1 MILVVGS
8 SNIDL
13 VASVDRLPSRGET
26 VLGYRFAQSFG
37 GKGANQAVA
46 AARAGAEVAFLSKL
60 GADANGRLIEQH
72 LAAQGLSRPILLRD
86 AEFPTGVAMILV
98 DHSGENQIAVVP
110 GSNGRLTPADLRQHR
125 ELIAGARVL
134 LLQMEIPRE
143 TVFEALRLGRECG
156 LTTILNPAP
165 AAPLPSDLLRL
176 IDILTP
182 NESEAQALTGSAD
195 PAEAAR
201 MLTDRGVGTV
211 VVTCGAN
218 GAFLTTGNDVTIS
231 PAFLSR
237 RLIRRAP
244 EMRLTVLWPVLWLKG
259 YRSRARSSGPMRPVR
274 WPPPD
279 VGRRSR
285 CRPKM
290 TSSSY
295 VDPGSGRW
303 NRGSVRKSVG
313 LISGEWEKRAAQLPL
328 AAWAR
333 NWDSTCRASGMK
345 SAR

>member
-176 IDILTP
+176 VDILTP
-182 NESEAQALTGSAD
+182 NESEAQVLTGSTD
-195 PAEAAR
+195 PAEAAQI
-201 MLTDRGVGTV
+201 LTGRGVGTV

-218 GAFLTTGNDVTIS
+218 GAFLTTGNDVTHIPGFLVETIDS
-231 PAFLSR
+231 TGAGDAFNGALACAVAEGVPIKSAIVR
-237 RLIRRAP
+237 ANAAGALATTGRGAQESMPTKDDIEQLCRSGIRQL
-244 EMRLTVLWPVLWLKG
+244 E
-259 YRSRARSSGPMRPVR
+259 
-274 WPPPD
+274 PPP
-279 VGRRSR
+279 RS
-285 CRPKM
+285 
-290 TSSSY
+290 
-295 VDPGSGRW
+295 
-303 NRGSVRKSVG
+303 
-313 LISGEWEKRAAQLPL
+313 
-328 AAWAR
+328 
-333 NWDSTCRASGMK
+333 
-345 SAR
+345 

>member
-176 IDILTP
+176 VDILTP
-182 NESEAQALTGSAD
+182 NESEAQVLTGSTD
-195 PAEAAR
+195 PAEAAQI
-201 MLTDRGVGTV
+201 LTGRGVGTV

-218 GAFLTTGNDVTIS
+218 GAFLTTGNDVTHI
-231 PAFLSR
+231 PGFLVET
-237 RLIRRAP
+237 I
-244 EMRLTVLWPVLWLKG
+244 
-259 YRSRARSSGPMRPVR
+259 
-274 WPPPD
+274 
-279 VGRRSR
+279 
-285 CRPKM
+285 
-290 TSSSY
+290 
-295 VDPGSGRW
+295 
-303 NRGSVRKSVG
+303 
-313 LISGEWEKRAAQLPL
+313 
-328 AAWAR
+328 
-333 NWDSTCRASGMK
+333 DSTGAGDAFNGALACAVAEGVPLK
-345 SAR
+345 SAIERANAAGALATTGRGAQESMPTKDDIEQLCRSGVRQMEPPLRS

>member
-156 LTTILNPAP
+156 LTTLLNPAP

-201 MLTDRGVGTV
+201 ILTDRGVGTV

-218 GAFLTTGNDVTIS
+218 GAFLATGNDVTHIPGFLVETIDS
-231 PAFLSR
+231 TGAGDAFNGAVACAVAEGVPIKSAIVRANAAGALATTGRGAQESMPTKDDIEQLCR
-237 RLIRRAP
+237 SGIRQL
-244 EMRLTVLWPVLWLKG
+244 E
-259 YRSRARSSGPMRPVR
+259 
-274 WPPPD
+274 PPP
-279 VGRRSR
+279 RS
-285 CRPKM
+285 
-290 TSSSY
+290 
-295 VDPGSGRW
+295 
-303 NRGSVRKSVG
+303 
-313 LISGEWEKRAAQLPL
+313 
-328 AAWAR
+328 
-333 NWDSTCRASGMK
+333 
-345 SAR
+345 

>member
-26 VLGYRFAQSFG
+26 VLGYRFTQSFG

-176 IDILTP
+176 VDILTP
-182 NESEAQALTGSAD
+182 NESEAQVLTGSAD

-201 MLTDRGVGTV
+201 ILTERGVGTV

-218 GAFLTTGNDVTIS
+218 GAFLATGNDVTHIPGFLVETIDS
-231 PAFLSR
+231 TGAGDAFNGALACAVAEGAPIKSAIER
-237 RLIRRAP
+237 ANAAGALATTGRGAQESMPTKDDIEQLCRSGIRQL
-244 EMRLTVLWPVLWLKG
+244 E
-259 YRSRARSSGPMRPVR
+259 
-274 WPPPD
+274 PPP
-279 VGRRSR
+279 RS
-285 CRPKM
+285 
-290 TSSSY
+290 
-295 VDPGSGRW
+295 
-303 NRGSVRKSVG
+303 
-313 LISGEWEKRAAQLPL
+313 
-328 AAWAR
+328 
-333 NWDSTCRASGMK
+333 
-345 SAR
+345 

>member
-176 IDILTP
+176 VDILTP
-182 NESEAQALTGSAD
+182 NESEAQVLTGSAD

-201 MLTDRGVGTV
+201 ILTDRGVGTV

-218 GAFLTTGNDVTIS
+218 GAFLATGNDVTHIPGFLVETIDS
-231 PAFLSR
+231 TGAGDAFNGALACAVAEGVPLKSA
-237 RLIRRAP
+237 IERANAAGALATTGRGAQESMP
-244 EMRLTVLWPVLWLKG
+244 TKDDIEQLC
-259 YRSRARSSGPMRPVR
+259 RSGVR
-274 WPPPD
+274 QMEPPP
-279 VGRRSR
+279 RS
-285 CRPKM
+285 
-290 TSSSY
+290 
-295 VDPGSGRW
+295 
-303 NRGSVRKSVG
+303 
-313 LISGEWEKRAAQLPL
+313 
-328 AAWAR
+328 
-333 NWDSTCRASGMK
+333 
-345 SAR
+345 

>member
-98 DHSGENQIAVVP
+98 DHSGENHIAVVP

-201 MLTDRGVGTV
+201 ILTDRGVGTV

-218 GAFLTTGNDVTIS
+218 GAFLATGNDVTHIPGFLVETIDS
-231 PAFLSR
+231 TGAGDAFNGALACAVAEGVPLKSAIER
-237 RLIRRAP
+237 ANAAGALATTGRGAQESMPTKDDIEQLCRSGIRQL
-244 EMRLTVLWPVLWLKG
+244 E
-259 YRSRARSSGPMRPVR
+259 
-274 WPPPD
+274 PPP
-279 VGRRSR
+279 RS
-285 CRPKM
+285 
-290 TSSSY
+290 
-295 VDPGSGRW
+295 
-303 NRGSVRKSVG
+303 
-313 LISGEWEKRAAQLPL
+313 
-328 AAWAR
+328 
-333 NWDSTCRASGMK
+333 
-345 SAR
+345 

>member
-201 MLTDRGVGTV
+201 ILTDRGVGTV

-218 GAFLTTGNDVTIS
+218 GAFLATGNDVTHIPGFLVETIDS
-231 PAFLSR
+231 TGAGDAFNGAVACAVAEGVPLTSAIER
-237 RLIRRAP
+237 ANAAGALATAGRGAQESMPTKDDIEQLCRSGIRQL
-244 EMRLTVLWPVLWLKG
+244 E
-259 YRSRARSSGPMRPVR
+259 
-274 WPPPD
+274 PPP
-279 VGRRSR
+279 RS
-285 CRPKM
+285 
-290 TSSSY
+290 
-295 VDPGSGRW
+295 
-303 NRGSVRKSVG
+303 
-313 LISGEWEKRAAQLPL
+313 
-328 AAWAR
+328 
-333 NWDSTCRASGMK
+333 
-345 SAR
+345 

>member
-46 AARAGAEVAFLSKL
+46 AARAGAEVTFLSKL
-60 GADANGRLIEQH
+60 GADPNGLLIEQH
-72 LAAQGLSRPILLRD
+72 LAAQGLLCPVLLRD

-125 ELIAGARVL
+125 ELMAEARVL
-134 LLQMEIPRE
+134 LVQMEIPLE
-143 TVFEALRLGRECG
+143 TVHEALRLGRECG

-165 AAPLPSDLLRL
+165 AAQLPSDLLRL
-176 IDILTP
+176 VDILTP
-182 NESEAQALTGSAD
+182 NESEAQALTGSVV

-201 MLTDRGVGTV
+201 ILTDRGVGIV

-218 GAFLTTGNDVTIS
+218 GAFLTTGNDVTHI
-231 PAFLSR
+231 PGFLVET
-237 RLIRRAP
+237 I
-244 EMRLTVLWPVLWLKG
+244 
-259 YRSRARSSGPMRPVR
+259 
-274 WPPPD
+274 
-279 VGRRSR
+279 
-285 CRPKM
+285 
-290 TSSSY
+290 
-295 VDPGSGRW
+295 
-303 NRGSVRKSVG
+303 
-313 LISGEWEKRAAQLPL
+313 
-328 AAWAR
+328 
-333 NWDSTCRASGMK
+333 DSTGAGDAFNGALACAVAEGVPIK
-345 SAR
+345 SAIERANAAGALATTGRGAQESMPTKDAIEQLCRSGVREMEPPSHS

>member
-98 DHSGENQIAVVP
+98 DLSGENQIAVVP
-110 GSNGRLTPADLRQHR
+110 GSNGRLTPVDLRQHR
-125 ELIAGARVL
+125 ELIAEARVL

-176 IDILTP
+176 VDILTP

-201 MLTDRGVGTV
+201 ILTDRGVGTV

-218 GAFLTTGNDVTIS
+218 GAFLATGNDVTHI
-231 PAFLSR
+231 PGFLVET
-237 RLIRRAP
+237 I
-244 EMRLTVLWPVLWLKG
+244 
-259 YRSRARSSGPMRPVR
+259 
-274 WPPPD
+274 
-279 VGRRSR
+279 
-285 CRPKM
+285 
-290 TSSSY
+290 
-295 VDPGSGRW
+295 
-303 NRGSVRKSVG
+303 
-313 LISGEWEKRAAQLPL
+313 
-328 AAWAR
+328 
-333 NWDSTCRASGMK
+333 DSTGAGDAFNGALACAVAEGVPIK
-345 SAR
+345 SAIVRANAAGALATTGRGAQESMPTKDDIEQLCRSGVRQMEPRQRS

>member
-72 LAAQGLSRPILLRD
+72 LAAQGLSHPILLRD

-176 IDILTP
+176 VDILTP

-201 MLTDRGVGTV
+201 ILTDRGVGAV
-211 VVTCGAN
+211 VVTCGPD
-218 GAFLTTGNDVTIS
+218 GAFLTVGKKDVTHI
-231 PAFLSR
+231 PGFLVVT
-237 RLIRRAP
+237 I
-244 EMRLTVLWPVLWLKG
+244 
-259 YRSRARSSGPMRPVR
+259 
-274 WPPPD
+274 
-279 VGRRSR
+279 
-285 CRPKM
+285 
-290 TSSSY
+290 
-295 VDPGSGRW
+295 
-303 NRGSVRKSVG
+303 
-313 LISGEWEKRAAQLPL
+313 
-328 AAWAR
+328 
-333 NWDSTCRASGMK
+333 DSTGAGDAFNGALACAVAEGVPLK
-345 SAR
+345 SAIVRANAAGALATTGRGAQESMPTKDDIEQLCRSGVRQMEPPLRS

>member
-176 IDILTP
+176 VDILTP
-182 NESEAQALTGSAD
+182 NESEAQVLTGSTD
-195 PAEAAR
+195 PAEAAQI
-201 MLTDRGVGTV
+201 LTGRGVGTV

-218 GAFLTTGNDVTIS
+218 GAFLTTGNDVTHIPGFLVVTIDS
-231 PAFLSR
+231 TGAGDAFNGALACAVAEGVPLKSA
-237 RLIRRAP
+237 IERANAAGALATTGRGAQESMP
-244 EMRLTVLWPVLWLKG
+244 TKDDIEQLC
-259 YRSRARSSGPMRPVR
+259 RSGVR
-274 WPPPD
+274 QMEPPP
-279 VGRRSR
+279 RS
-285 CRPKM
+285 
-290 TSSSY
+290 
-295 VDPGSGRW
+295 
-303 NRGSVRKSVG
+303 
-313 LISGEWEKRAAQLPL
+313 
-328 AAWAR
+328 
-333 NWDSTCRASGMK
+333 
-345 SAR
+345 

>member
-46 AARAGAEVAFLSKL
+46 AARAGTEVAFLSKL

-98 DHSGENQIAVVP
+98 DLSGENQIAVVP
-110 GSNGRLTPADLRQHR
+110 GSNGRLTPADLRQHG

-176 IDILTP
+176 VDILTP
-182 NESEAQALTGSAD
+182 NESEAQVLTGSAD

-201 MLTDRGVGTV
+201 ILTDRGVGTV

-218 GAFLTTGNDVTIS
+218 GAFLATGNDVTHI
-231 PAFLSR
+231 PGFLVET
-237 RLIRRAP
+237 I
-244 EMRLTVLWPVLWLKG
+244 
-259 YRSRARSSGPMRPVR
+259 
-274 WPPPD
+274 
-279 VGRRSR
+279 
-285 CRPKM
+285 
-290 TSSSY
+290 
-295 VDPGSGRW
+295 
-303 NRGSVRKSVG
+303 
-313 LISGEWEKRAAQLPL
+313 
-328 AAWAR
+328 
-333 NWDSTCRASGMK
+333 DSTGAGDAFNGALACAVAEGVPLK
-345 SAR
+345 SAIERANAAGALATTGRGAQESMPTKDDIDQLCRSGVRQREPSPHS

>member
-13 VASVDRLPSRGET
+13 VVSVDRLPGRGET
-26 VLGYRFAQSFG
+26 VLGSRFAQSFG
-37 GKGANQAVA
+37 GKGANQAIA
-46 AARAGAEVAFLSKL
+46 AARAGADVAFLSKL
-60 GADANGRLIEQH
+60 GADANGLLIERH
-72 LAAQGLSRPILLRD
+72 LAEQALLRPILLRD

-201 MLTDRGVGTV
+201 ILTDRGVGTV

-218 GAFLTTGNDVTIS
+218 GAFLATGNDVTHIPGFLVETIDS
-231 PAFLSR
+231 TGAGDAFNGAVACAVAEGVPIKSAIVRANAAGALATTGRGAQESMPTKDDIEQLCR
-237 RLIRRAP
+237 SGIRQL
-244 EMRLTVLWPVLWLKG
+244 E
-259 YRSRARSSGPMRPVR
+259 
-274 WPPPD
+274 PPP
-279 VGRRSR
+279 RS
-285 CRPKM
+285 
-290 TSSSY
+290 
-295 VDPGSGRW
+295 
-303 NRGSVRKSVG
+303 
-313 LISGEWEKRAAQLPL
+313 
-328 AAWAR
+328 
-333 NWDSTCRASGMK
+333 
-345 SAR
+345 

>member
-13 VASVDRLPSRGET
+13 VASVDRLPSRGAT

-98 DHSGENQIAVVP
+98 DLSGENQIAVVP
-110 GSNGRLTPADLRQHR
+110 GSNGRLAPADLRQHR

-176 IDILTP
+176 VDILTP
-182 NESEAQALTGSAD
+182 NESEAQVLTGSAD

-201 MLTDRGVGTV
+201 ILTDRGVGTV

-218 GAFLTTGNDVTIS
+218 GAFLATGNDVTHIPGFLVETIDS
-231 PAFLSR
+231 TGAGDAFNGALACAVAEGVPIKSA
-237 RLIRRAP
+237 IERANAAGALATTGRGAQESMP
-244 EMRLTVLWPVLWLKG
+244 TKDDIEQLC
-259 YRSRARSSGPMRPVR
+259 RSGVR
-274 WPPPD
+274 QMEPPP
-279 VGRRSR
+279 RS
-285 CRPKM
+285 
-290 TSSSY
+290 
-295 VDPGSGRW
+295 
-303 NRGSVRKSVG
+303 
-313 LISGEWEKRAAQLPL
+313 
-328 AAWAR
+328 
-333 NWDSTCRASGMK
+333 
-345 SAR
+345 

>member
-201 MLTDRGVGTV
+201 ILTDRGVGTV

-218 GAFLTTGNDVTIS
+218 GAFLATGNDVTHIPGFLVETIDS
-231 PAFLSR
+231 TGAGDAFNGAVACAVAEGVPIKSAIVRANAAGALATTGRGAQESMPTKDDIEQLCR
-237 RLIRRAP
+237 SGIRQL
-244 EMRLTVLWPVLWLKG
+244 E
-259 YRSRARSSGPMRPVR
+259 
-274 WPPPD
+274 PPP
-279 VGRRSR
+279 RS
-285 CRPKM
+285 
-290 TSSSY
+290 
-295 VDPGSGRW
+295 
-303 NRGSVRKSVG
+303 
-313 LISGEWEKRAAQLPL
+313 
-328 AAWAR
+328 
-333 NWDSTCRASGMK
+333 
-345 SAR
+345 

>member
-176 IDILTP
+176 VDILTP

-201 MLTDRGVGTV
+201 ILTDRGVGTV

-218 GAFLTTGNDVTIS
+218 GAFLATGNDVTHIPGFLVETIDS
-231 PAFLSR
+231 TGAGDAFNGALACAVAEGVPIKSAIVR
-237 RLIRRAP
+237 ANAAGALATTGRGAQESMPTKDDIEQLCRSGIRQL
-244 EMRLTVLWPVLWLKG
+244 E
-259 YRSRARSSGPMRPVR
+259 
-274 WPPPD
+274 PPP
-279 VGRRSR
+279 RS
-285 CRPKM
+285 
-290 TSSSY
+290 
-295 VDPGSGRW
+295 
-303 NRGSVRKSVG
+303 
-313 LISGEWEKRAAQLPL
+313 
-328 AAWAR
+328 
-333 NWDSTCRASGMK
+333 
-345 SAR
+345 

>member
-176 IDILTP
+176 VDILTP
-182 NESEAQALTGSAD
+182 NESEAQVLTGSTD

-201 MLTDRGVGTV
+201 ILTDRGVGTV

-218 GAFLTTGNDVTIS
+218 GAFLATGNDVTHIPGFLVETIDS
-231 PAFLSR
+231 TGAGDAFNGALACAVAEGVPIKSAIVR
-237 RLIRRAP
+237 ANAAGALATTGRGAQESMPTKDDIEQLCRSGIRQL
-244 EMRLTVLWPVLWLKG
+244 E
-259 YRSRARSSGPMRPVR
+259 
-274 WPPPD
+274 PPP
-279 VGRRSR
+279 RS
-285 CRPKM
+285 
-290 TSSSY
+290 
-295 VDPGSGRW
+295 
-303 NRGSVRKSVG
+303 
-313 LISGEWEKRAAQLPL
+313 
-328 AAWAR
+328 
-333 NWDSTCRASGMK
+333 
-345 SAR
+345 

>member
-46 AARAGAEVAFLSKL
+46 AARAGAEVTFLSKL
-60 GADANGRLIEQH
+60 GADPNGLLIEQH
-72 LAAQGLSRPILLRD
+72 LAAQGLLCPVLLRD

-125 ELIAGARVL
+125 ELMAEARVL
-134 LLQMEIPRE
+134 LVQMEIPLE
-143 TVFEALRLGRECG
+143 TVHEALRLGRECG

-165 AAPLPSDLLRL
+165 AAQLPSDLLRL
-176 IDILTP
+176 VDILTP
-182 NESEAQALTGSAD
+182 NESEAQALTGSVV

-201 MLTDRGVGTV
+201 ILTDRGVGIV

-218 GAFLTTGNDVTIS
+218 GAFLTTGNDVTHIPGFLVETIDS
-231 PAFLSR
+231 TGAGDAFNGALASAVAEGVP
-237 RLIRRAP
+237 LTSAIERANAAGALATAGRGAQESMP
-244 EMRLTVLWPVLWLKG
+244 TKDDIEQLC
-259 YRSRARSSGPMRPVR
+259 RSRMRQMEPPQRS
-274 WPPPD
+274 
-279 VGRRSR
+279 
-285 CRPKM
+285 
-290 TSSSY
+290 
-295 VDPGSGRW
+295 
-303 NRGSVRKSVG
+303 
-313 LISGEWEKRAAQLPL
+313 
-328 AAWAR
+328 
-333 NWDSTCRASGMK
+333 
-345 SAR
+345 

>member
-98 DHSGENQIAVVP
+98 DLSGENQIAVVP
-110 GSNGRLTPADLRQHR
+110 GSNGRLTPVDLRQHR
-125 ELIAGARVL
+125 ELIAEARVL

-176 IDILTP
+176 VDILTP
-182 NESEAQALTGSAD
+182 NESEAQVLTGSAD

-201 MLTDRGVGTV
+201 ILTDRGVGTV

-218 GAFLTTGNDVTIS
+218 GAFLTTGNDVTHI
-231 PAFLSR
+231 PGFLVET
-237 RLIRRAP
+237 I
-244 EMRLTVLWPVLWLKG
+244 
-259 YRSRARSSGPMRPVR
+259 
-274 WPPPD
+274 
-279 VGRRSR
+279 
-285 CRPKM
+285 
-290 TSSSY
+290 
-295 VDPGSGRW
+295 
-303 NRGSVRKSVG
+303 
-313 LISGEWEKRAAQLPL
+313 
-328 AAWAR
+328 
-333 NWDSTCRASGMK
+333 DSTGAGDAFNGALACAVAEGVPIK
-345 SAR
+345 SAIERANAAGALATTGRGAQESMPTKDDIEQLCRSGVRQMEPRQRS

>member
-98 DHSGENQIAVVP
+98 DLSGENQIAVVP

-176 IDILTP
+176 VDILTP
-182 NESEAQALTGSAD
+182 NESEAQVLTGSAD

-201 MLTDRGVGTV
+201 ILTDRGVGTV

-218 GAFLTTGNDVTIS
+218 GAFLATGNDVTHI
-231 PAFLSR
+231 PGFLVET
-237 RLIRRAP
+237 I
-244 EMRLTVLWPVLWLKG
+244 
-259 YRSRARSSGPMRPVR
+259 
-274 WPPPD
+274 
-279 VGRRSR
+279 
-285 CRPKM
+285 
-290 TSSSY
+290 
-295 VDPGSGRW
+295 
-303 NRGSVRKSVG
+303 
-313 LISGEWEKRAAQLPL
+313 
-328 AAWAR
+328 
-333 NWDSTCRASGMK
+333 DSTGAGDAFNGALACAVAEGVPIK
-345 SAR
+345 SAIVRANAAGALATTGRGAQESMPTKDDIEQLCRSGVRQMEPRQRS

>member
-98 DHSGENQIAVVP
+98 DLSGENQIAVVP

-176 IDILTP
+176 VDILTP

-201 MLTDRGVGTV
+201 ILTDRGVGTV

-218 GAFLTTGNDVTIS
+218 GAFLTTGNDVTHI
-231 PAFLSR
+231 PGFLVVT
-237 RLIRRAP
+237 I
-244 EMRLTVLWPVLWLKG
+244 
-259 YRSRARSSGPMRPVR
+259 
-274 WPPPD
+274 
-279 VGRRSR
+279 
-285 CRPKM
+285 
-290 TSSSY
+290 
-295 VDPGSGRW
+295 
-303 NRGSVRKSVG
+303 
-313 LISGEWEKRAAQLPL
+313 
-328 AAWAR
+328 
-333 NWDSTCRASGMK
+333 DSTGAGDAFNGALACAVAEGVPIESAIVRANAAGALATTGRGAQESMPTKDDIEQLCRSGVRQMEPRQR
-345 SAR
+345 S

>member
-110 GSNGRLTPADLRQHR
+110 GSNGRLTPVDLRQHR

-201 MLTDRGVGTV
+201 ILTDRGVGTV

-218 GAFLTTGNDVTIS
+218 GAFLATGNDVTHIPGFLVETIDS
-231 PAFLSR
+231 TGAGDAFNGAVACAVAEGVPIKSAIVRANAAGALATTGRGAQESMPTKDDIEQLCR
-237 RLIRRAP
+237 SGIRQL
-244 EMRLTVLWPVLWLKG
+244 E
-259 YRSRARSSGPMRPVR
+259 
-274 WPPPD
+274 PPP
-279 VGRRSR
+279 RS
-285 CRPKM
+285 
-290 TSSSY
+290 
-295 VDPGSGRW
+295 
-303 NRGSVRKSVG
+303 
-313 LISGEWEKRAAQLPL
+313 
-328 AAWAR
+328 
-333 NWDSTCRASGMK
+333 
-345 SAR
+345 

>member
-98 DHSGENQIAVVP
+98 DHSGENHIAVVP

-176 IDILTP
+176 VDILTP

-201 MLTDRGVGTV
+201 ILTDRGVGTV

-218 GAFLTTGNDVTIS
+218 GAFLATGNDVTHIPGFLVETIDS
-231 PAFLSR
+231 TGAGDAFNGAVACAVAEGVPIKSAIVRANAAGALATTGRGAQESMPTKDDIEQLCR
-237 RLIRRAP
+237 SGIRQL
-244 EMRLTVLWPVLWLKG
+244 E
-259 YRSRARSSGPMRPVR
+259 
-274 WPPPD
+274 PPP
-279 VGRRSR
+279 RS
-285 CRPKM
+285 
-290 TSSSY
+290 
-295 VDPGSGRW
+295 
-303 NRGSVRKSVG
+303 
-313 LISGEWEKRAAQLPL
+313 
-328 AAWAR
+328 
-333 NWDSTCRASGMK
+333 
-345 SAR
+345 

>member
-176 IDILTP
+176 VDILTP

-201 MLTDRGVGTV
+201 IRTDRGVGTV

-218 GAFLTTGNDVTIS
+218 GAFLATGNDVTHI
-231 PAFLSR
+231 PGFLVET
-237 RLIRRAP
+237 I
-244 EMRLTVLWPVLWLKG
+244 
-259 YRSRARSSGPMRPVR
+259 
-274 WPPPD
+274 
-279 VGRRSR
+279 
-285 CRPKM
+285 
-290 TSSSY
+290 
-295 VDPGSGRW
+295 
-303 NRGSVRKSVG
+303 
-313 LISGEWEKRAAQLPL
+313 
-328 AAWAR
+328 
-333 NWDSTCRASGMK
+333 DSTGAGDAFNGALACAVAEGVPLK
-345 SAR
+345 SAIVRANAAGALATTGRGAQESMPTKDDIEQLCRSGVRQMEPRQRS

>member
-13 VASVDRLPSRGET
+13 VASVDRLPNRGET
-26 VLGYRFAQSFG
+26 VLGYHFAQSFG

-201 MLTDRGVGTV
+201 ILTDRGVGTV

-218 GAFLTTGNDVTIS
+218 GAFLATGNDVTHIPGFLVETIDS
-231 PAFLSR
+231 TGAGDAFNGAVACAVAEGVPIKSAIVRANAAGALATTGRGAQESMPTKDDIEQLCR
-237 RLIRRAP
+237 SGIRQL
-244 EMRLTVLWPVLWLKG
+244 E
-259 YRSRARSSGPMRPVR
+259 
-274 WPPPD
+274 PPP
-279 VGRRSR
+279 RS
-285 CRPKM
+285 
-290 TSSSY
+290 
-295 VDPGSGRW
+295 
-303 NRGSVRKSVG
+303 
-313 LISGEWEKRAAQLPL
+313 
-328 AAWAR
+328 
-333 NWDSTCRASGMK
+333 
-345 SAR
+345 

>member
-98 DHSGENQIAVVP
+98 DLSGENQIAVVP

-201 MLTDRGVGTV
+201 ILTDRGVGTV

-218 GAFLTTGNDVTIS
+218 GAFLATGNDVTHIPGFLVETIDS
-231 PAFLSR
+231 TGAGDAFNGAVACAVAEGVPIKSAIVRANAAGALATTGRGAQESMPTKDDIEQLCR
-237 RLIRRAP
+237 SGIRQL
-244 EMRLTVLWPVLWLKG
+244 E
-259 YRSRARSSGPMRPVR
+259 
-274 WPPPD
+274 PPP
-279 VGRRSR
+279 RS
-285 CRPKM
+285 
-290 TSSSY
+290 
-295 VDPGSGRW
+295 
-303 NRGSVRKSVG
+303 
-313 LISGEWEKRAAQLPL
+313 
-328 AAWAR
+328 
-333 NWDSTCRASGMK
+333 
-345 SAR
+345 

>member
-37 GKGANQAVA
+37 GKGANQAIA
-46 AARAGAEVAFLSKL
+46 AARAGADVAFLSKL
-60 GADANGRLIEQH
+60 GADANGLLIERH
-72 LAAQGLSRPILLRD
+72 LAEQALLRPILLRD

-201 MLTDRGVGTV
+201 ILTDRGVGTV

-218 GAFLTTGNDVTIS
+218 GAFLATGNDVTHIPGFLVETIDS
-231 PAFLSR
+231 TGAGDAFNGAVACAVAEGVPIKSAIVRANAAGALATTGRGAQESMPTKDDIEQLCR
-237 RLIRRAP
+237 SGIRQL
-244 EMRLTVLWPVLWLKG
+244 E
-259 YRSRARSSGPMRPVR
+259 
-274 WPPPD
+274 PPP
-279 VGRRSR
+279 RS
-285 CRPKM
+285 
-290 TSSSY
+290 
-295 VDPGSGRW
+295 
-303 NRGSVRKSVG
+303 
-313 LISGEWEKRAAQLPL
+313 
-328 AAWAR
+328 
-333 NWDSTCRASGMK
+333 
-345 SAR
+345 

>member
-182 NESEAQALTGSAD
+182 NESEAQVLTGSTD
-195 PAEAAR
+195 PAEAAQI
-201 MLTDRGVGTV
+201 LTGRGVGTV

-218 GAFLTTGNDVTIS
+218 GAFLTTGNDVTHIPGFLVVTIDS
-231 PAFLSR
+231 TGAGDAFNGALACAVAEGVPIKSAIVR
-237 RLIRRAP
+237 ANAAGALATTGRGAQESMPTKDDIEQLCRSGIRQL
-244 EMRLTVLWPVLWLKG
+244 E
-259 YRSRARSSGPMRPVR
+259 
-274 WPPPD
+274 PPP
-279 VGRRSR
+279 RS
-285 CRPKM
+285 
-290 TSSSY
+290 
-295 VDPGSGRW
+295 
-303 NRGSVRKSVG
+303 
-313 LISGEWEKRAAQLPL
+313 
-328 AAWAR
+328 
-333 NWDSTCRASGMK
+333 
-345 SAR
+345 